1 MADQHFPYD
10 IFLSHNQAQKDW
22 TRTLARRLRD
32 DNFKVWFDEWE
43 LPKRAGRSW
52 IELLVEGV
60 EQSRKVALIWSAEF
74 FKKEWPTLESR
85 VIQQLDPVGWKERV
99 IPVLH
104 TSCPIP
110 KDWSFLEALDFTS
123 SDHGT
128 DRFEFHYQQLV
139 YNLDNSKPFEGDF
152 ERFKVQQATSKSVS
166 PETTM
171 VLLPGKPPFV
181 FGRERECENVVVEVL
196 TEEPK
201 PIPILGPAGIG
212 KSTLVLSALHDPRVV
227 SHYGSQRYFVRCDG
241 IRSRTALASEI
252 ARAVGLSPSPSIETA
267 VVTELSREPTFLV
280 LDNLETPW
288 EFEPVEIE
296 ELLARL
302 GTVPK
307 LALIITMRGAERPGG
322 VRWQEAVR
330 PSPLEPEPAREA
342 FLAVAGHSLQ
352 DDPLLDQL
360 LDVVDRLPLAINL
373 LAHAAEGEPDLKALF
388 HRWQRERTTML
399 RRVDGQNRLNNLELS
414 YELSINS
421 PRITAEA
428 RRFLRVLALLPGGVA
443 RDDLDQVFP
452 TGMPAI
458 AILRKVGLAFDS
470 VSRLR
475 MLAPLRAY
483 VSSHYPPGEDDL
495 RPVVR
500 FYLELGQEQGPKLG
514 TKDGAVALERIGPEA
529 TNIEYMLLRAV
540 EIDALELATTAKAW
554 AEFVRFT
561 GLGSGD
567 SVRKV
572 AEWALRQGNPMQ
584 SAVCLKGLGDI
595 ALARS
600 DHENARKSYEQALP
614 LYRQVGGMLG
624 EANCIKGLGN
634 IALERSDHEEARK
647 SYEQALPLYRQI
659 GHVLGEANCIKSL
672 GDIARERTDH
682 EEARKSYE
690 QALPLYRQIGHV
702 LGEANCIY
710 RIGDIALRRSDF
722 DQACKSYEHALPLY
736 QQVGSVLGEANCI
749 KSLGDIA
756 LERSD
761 QKGARKSYEQA
772 LPLYRQVGA
781 VLGEANC
788 IQSLGDISLERSDFE
803 QAGKSYERALSLYVR
818 IPEPYSIGQTHLRLA
833 RMAILPEVRD
843 KHLALAR
850 TSWESIGRQ
859 DLIESQLS
867 SKQAT
872 PPVPYKENKK

>member
-139 YNLDNSKPFEGDF
+139 YNLDNSRPFEGDF
-152 ERFKVQQATSKSVS
+152 ERFKAQRATTMSAQR
-166 PETTM
+166 ETTM
-171 VLLPGKPPFV
+171 VPLPGKPPFV
-181 FGRERECENVVVEVL
+181 FGRERECENIVVEVL
-196 TEEPK
+196 TDEPK

-212 KSTLVLSALHDPRVV
+212 KSTLVLSVLHEPRVV
-227 SHYGSQRYFVRCDG
+227 SHYGSRRYFVRCDG

-252 ARAVGLSPSPSIETA
+252 ARAIGLSPSPSIETA
-267 VVTELSREPTFLV
+267 VVADLSREPTLLV

-288 EFEPVEIE
+288 EAEPVEIE

-302 GTVPK
+302 GTVPR

-322 VRWQEAVR
+322 VRWLEAVR
-330 PSPLEPEPAREA
+330 PSPLELEPAREA
-342 FLAVAGHSLQ
+342 FLAVAGSSLQ
-352 DDPLLDQL
+352 GDPLLDQL

-388 HRWQRERTTML
+388 HLWQQERTAML
-399 RRVDGQNRLNNLELS
+399 RRAGGQNRLTNLELS

-421 PRITAEA
+421 PRVTAEA
-428 RRFLRVLALLPGGVA
+428 RRFLGLLALLPGGVA

-452 TGMPAI
+452 TGVPAI

-475 MLAPLRAY
+475 LLAPLRAY
-483 VSSHYPPGEDDL
+483 VSSHYPPNQDDL
-495 RPVVR
+495 RLVAR
-500 FYLELGQEQGPKLG
+500 FYLKLAEEHGPKLG
-514 TKDGAVALERIGPEA
+514 TEDGAVALARLGPEA
-529 TNIEYMLLRAV
+529 TNIECMLLRA
-540 EIDALELATTAKAW
+540 IDTNASEVAKTTRAW
-554 AEFVRFT
+554 AQFVRFT
-561 GLGSGD
+561 GLGSGE
-567 SVRKV
+567 SVRRV
-572 AEWALRQGNPMQ
+572 AEWALKQGEAVQ
-584 SAVCLKGLGDI
+584 SASCLKSLGDI
-595 ALARS
+595 AMARS
-600 DHENARKSYEQALP
+600 EHEQAHKSYEQALVLYQNMGDVLGEATCIRNLGDISLRRSDYDQARKSYEQALPLYRQIDDVPGEANCIKSLGNIALERSEHEQAYKCYQQALLLYRQMGEVLGEANCIKSFGNIALERSDPEQARKSYEQALP
-614 LYRQVGGMLG
+614 LYRQVGSVLG
-624 EANCIKGLGN
+624 EANCITSLGD
-634 IALERSDHEEARK
+634 IALARSDPEQARK
-647 SYEQALPLYRQI
+647 SYEQALMLYRQ
-659 GHVLGEANCIKSL
+659 
-672 GDIARERTDH
+672 
-682 EEARKSYE
+682 
-690 QALPLYRQIGHV
+690 
-702 LGEANCIY
+702 
-710 RIGDIALRRSDF
+710 
-722 DQACKSYEHALPLY
+722 
-736 QQVGSVLGEANCI
+736 VGAVLGEANCI

-761 QKGARKSYEQA
+761 PEQARKSYEQA
-772 LPLYRQVGA
+772 L
-781 VLGEANC
+781 
-788 IQSLGDISLERSDFE
+788 
-803 QAGKSYERALSLYVR
+803 SLYER
-818 IPEPYSIGQTHLRLA
+818 IPEPCTIGHTHLRLA
-833 RMAILPEVRD
+833 RVATLPEMRD

-850 TSWESIGRQ
+850 TSWASIGRQ
-859 DLIESQLS
+859 DLIESLLS
-867 SKQAT
+867 SKQAAAASS
-872 PPVPYKENKK
+872 